1 MDEQLLKSSGLSVG
15 IITGIGLLYKL
26 IQAINNKRI
35 RSTCNGKNIVDV
47 VIDIHEATE
56 EEKRPVVPLSFSN
69 TGATPKPTPELTAEH
84 TSRVPS
90 EIKI

>member
-56 EEKRPVVPLSFSN
+56 EEKRP
-69 TGATPKPTPELTAEH
+69 TPKPTPELTAEH